1 MEHDTHKI
9 EWIDSARA
17 IIEPQQGTKP
27 VLDLIRGAQRNIR
40 LKMFTFTADDIAEAL
55 IAAQARGVSVRVM
68 LNPAR
73 SSGSRAND
81 DMKARLEAGGVTVQ
95 WSSPAFAVTHEK
107 SMVVDSRIALIATFN
122 FCIKYFTATRD
133 YGIVTEDAAVVSEVS
148 RCFEADW
155 AHEEFV
161 HLPRGSLA
169 WSNRGS
175 RSLTCMFIDQ
185 AKHSLDV
192 QHPKFVDAVVL
203 DRLIQAHERG
213 VRVQVLCG
221 GKHGISAWDVLD
233 TFASLRLM
241 QLKGI
246 KIRKQKHLRLHAK
259 LLLADGKHA
268 MIGSMN
274 LDRSAFDLRRELGCF
289 VRDPVAVKDLN
300 QSFHE
305 DWHEAAH
312 YDPPDPL
319 TVHLFEE
326 DDHPHHPPIEHE

>member
-1 MEHDTHKI
+1 METNHEIAWI
-9 EWIDSARA
+9 EAASAVVQP
-17 IIEPQQGTKP
+17 EQGSQP
-27 VLDLIRGAQRNIR
+27 VLDLINSATKTIG

-55 IAAQARGVSVRVM
+55 IAAAGRGVTVRVM

-81 DMKARLEAGGVTVQ
+81 DMKARLQAGGVTVI

-107 SMVVDSRIALIATFN
+107 SMVIDSRIALIATFN
-122 FCIKYFTATRD
+122 FGVKYFTATRD
-133 YGIVTEDAAVVSEVS
+133 YGVITEDAGVIAEME

-155 AHEEFV
+155 SRKEFV
-161 HLPRGSLA
+161 RPETSALV

-175 RSLTCMFIDQ
+175 RTLMCNFIDL
-185 AKHSLDV
+185 AKHTLDV

-213 VRVQVLCG
+213 VRVRVLCG

-241 QLKGI
+241 KLNGI

-259 LLLADGKHA
+259 LLLADDKHA
-268 MIGSMN
+268 LVGSMN
-274 LDRSAFDLRRELGCF
+274 IDRSAFDLRRELGCF
-289 VRDPVAVKDLN
+289 VSNPAAIEALGQTFTD
-300 QSFHE
+300 
-305 DWHEAAH
+305 DWHEASH

-319 TVHLFEE
+319 TVELITE
-326 DDHPHHPPIEHE
+326 DDHPHDSELVHE